1 MFSQTVEYAL
11 RAMVFLAQ
19 NNDEPQP
26 TEQIAVATK
35 VPAAYLSK
43 VLQAMSR
50 EGLVKSQRGLHG
62 GFRLLRD
69 PSEINILDVVNAVD
83 PIERIES
90 CPLGLKSHGKHLCP
104 LHQRM
109 DEALASVEKAFG
121 ETTLAEVLADPN
133 RSTPLCETRS
143 EFRCK

>member
-11 RAMVFLAQ
+11 RAMMFLAQ
-19 NNDEPQP
+19 NNDAPQP
-26 TEQIAVATK
+26 TDQIAAATK

-62 GFRLLRD
+62 GFRLLSS
-69 PSEINILDVVNAVD
+69 PAEINLLDVVNAVD
-83 PIERIES
+83 PIERIET

-109 DEALASVEKAFG
+109 DDALASVETAFG
-121 ETTLAEVLADPN
+121 GTTLAEVLADPS
-133 RSTPLCETRS
+133 RSTPLCEV
-143 EFRCK
+143 EP

>member
-11 RAMVFLAQ
+11 RAMVYLAQ
-19 NNDEPQP
+19 NPEEPQP
-26 TEQIAVATK
+26 TEQIAMATK

-50 EGLVKSQRGLHG
+50 EGWVKSQRGLHG
-62 GFRLLRD
+62 GFRLLHTPD
-69 PSEINILDVVNAVD
+69 EINILDVVNAVD
-83 PIERIES
+83 PIVRIET

-109 DEALASVEKAFG
+109 DDALASVEQAFSH
-121 ETTLAEVLADPN
+121 TTLAEVLADPN
-133 RSTPLCETRS
+133 RSTPLCD
-143 EFRCK
+143 FPN